1 MAKADFCFTYYDGDA
16 ARDMAHMNRLER
28 GAYSDIIISQ
38 RKFGH
43 LTKDQIKKILG
54 KDFDE
59 CFGSIELVL
68 KRTDKGLFFI
78 DWLDVSEKKAKTH
91 SKRQSDNRNGST
103 KQQPN
108 NNQTE
113 PNTSKILPLEDGN
126 GDEGRDEII
135 NEDWIKWGNLILD
148 DCDQDWQAMR
158 GRKMNKDEMD
168 IFLSVAIRCN
178 WKMETQSAF
187 RRTLNGFKVN
197 GQNGKTNGIGK
208 KQQHNIDLAKATLN
222 EYSDVFGK
230 QPNG

>member
-78 DWLDVSEKKAKTH
+78 DWLDQSEKKAKLH
-91 SKRQSDNRNGST
+91 SKRQSDNRNGTT

-113 PNTSKILPLEDGN
+113 PNALKIFPLEDGN
-126 GDEGRDEII
+126 EDGVV
-135 NEDWIKWGNLILD
+135 NEDWIKWSDQILNGENILWD
-148 DCDQDWQAMR
+148 KK
-158 GRKMNKDEMD
+158 GGINKTKEEMAE
-168 IFLSVAIRCN
+168 FLSVAVRN
-178 WKMETQSAF
+178 KWSMDTEMAF
-187 RRTLNGFKVN
+187 IISLEGFKSIN
-197 GQNGKTNGIGK
+197 YKSNGKSGV
-208 KQQHNIDLAKATLN
+208 AKIIRDQEELTALVKAKYGDKAN
-222 EYSDVFGK
+222 
-230 QPNG
+230 